1 MINLLRAGCIANDL
15 LKEQDLRTSTPQ
27 RWRSEQ
33 LRAATMLVCPPLFG
47 PGRCY
52 QRGSSLAQAFQ
63 RPVKYQQW
71 RRYRCGSAAHKRRS
85 GASPRLPSTRP
96 TMRRLARSTIRHIQP
111 FRFLRPMNVHIP
123 SNSRASHR
131 LRWAFFGRRRRRV
144 GEGAAAFH

>member
-85 GASPRLPSTRP
+85 GALLRLPSIRP
-96 TMRRLARSTIRHIQP
+96 TIRRLARSITRYTQP
-111 FRFLRPMNVHIP
+111 FRFLRSTNVHISSSSSTGQHVRSP
-123 SNSRASHR
+123 
-131 LRWAFFGRRRRRV
+131 FFGRSR
-144 GEGAAAFH
+144 GSGGGAAAAFF